1 MLKFVSNMV
10 VTIRFQTPED
20 FKWIEP
26 LMQLLRQSNVK
37 VDFKGSTSTK
47 RVSTKGAP
55 KKQAATPITEQL
67 QGVIKLPEGFDYK
80 TFMGDELQQKYL
92 ANG

>member
-1 MLKFVSNMV
+1 MLKIVSNMV

-20 FKWIEP
+20 FKWIGP
-26 LMQLLRQSNVK
+26 LMELLKQSNVK
-37 VDFKGSTSTK
+37 VDFKGGAPTK
-47 RVSTKGAP
+47 RDSTKGAS

-67 QGVIKLPEGFDYK
+67 QGVINLPEGFDYK
-80 TFMGDELQQKYL
+80 TFMSDELLQKYL